1 MADQDVIGSTNSCEA
16 DCGHRVGGALW
27 CRNLPA
33 PHRRWES
40 EGVGVSRRFLGSW
53 PHGPGNLCEAAG
65 ALWLGSDARGLRG
78 TVLDGEGRRRAA
90 GLVSTGLRAML
101 VRSTSAR
108 HRIRHG
114 IRHTAARAG
123 RGLCPC
129 VANGRLRYMLI
140 GYARVLKSGWLPVAG
155 PAARRPAGRGR
166 RRRQRLPVFLD
177 PMWWVAPRGTRLSR
191 NARSSHRPALV
202 SLDYRSG
209 SDQARC
215 QPVVFR
221 AGELNEDR
229 ASRAVDPCE
238 HLLQ

>member
-1 MADQDVIGSTNSCEA
+1 MSRIRGCRERFDADFLETLVAHSSGRYFSAAPRLGDRDQARDRSP
-16 DCGHRVGGALW
+16 AL
-27 CRNLPA
+27 
-33 PHRRWES
+33 
-40 EGVGVSRRFLGSW
+40 
-53 PHGPGNLCEAAG
+53 
-65 ALWLGSDARGLRG
+65 LRG
-78 TVLDGEGRRRAA
+78 RRLAPMCYRSSSLRVSWRRRSASR
-90 GLVSTGLRAML
+90 GGRGNRTDLYRRVRVVLRVML
-101 VRSTSAR
+101 FRSTSAR

-166 RRRQRLPVFLD
+166 RRRQRLPLFLD
-177 PMWWVAPRGTRLSR
+177 PIWWVAPRGTRLSR

-202 SLDYRSG
+202 SLGYRSG
-209 SDQARC
+209 SDQARW